1 MRCHYGNDKKQNKG
15 VTEKKMSGKNDRKIR
30 KEVKNVYIKAQG
42 VLYDQIKTMSF
53 GKRLRFAFMIIFKRL
68 K

>member
-1 MRCHYGNDKKQNKG
+1 
-15 VTEKKMSGKNDRKIR
+15 MSGRNDRKIR
-30 KEVKNVYIKAQG
+30 KEVKGVYIKAQE
-42 VLYDQIKTMSF
+42 VLYENIKKMSF

>member
-1 MRCHYGNDKKQNKG
+1 
-15 VTEKKMSGKNDRKIR
+15 MSGKNDRKIR
-30 KEVKNVYIKAQG
+30 REVKNVYIKAQE
-42 VLYDQIKTMSF
+42 VLYEEIKKMSF